1 MSHDKAIVRKQV
13 ERIDGVT
20 KPWFEWI
27 YDEGEL
33 LKVLVVEVRFDTDS
47 NSLHFRRSVI
57 DAIVDTAET
66 AFDEKM
72 TMVVRHLPIVPP
84 L

>member
-1 MSHDKAIVRKQV
+1 MSHDNAIVRKQV

-20 KPWFEWI
+20 KAWFKWI